1 MFARLKVGAAAAVV
15 ALAGMMTPAMAAGF
29 PDKDI
34 TLVVPFSPGGG
45 FDTYARLIAPFVEKH
60 LPNKVHVI
68 IKNEPGAG
76 GRKGLADVYR
86 SEPDGYKIVI
96 VNVPGAMVP
105 PIIGRKV
112 GYDLEK
118 ITWIA
123 RVSNDAYL
131 LCVPAKSP
139 IKTFADFKAYAAK
152 NKVKMPS
159 TGAGTTI
166 DAMTKVMLGVLD
178 INGDIVTGYKG
189 TKETTLALMRGDT
202 PAGIL
207 PRLSARKYIQAGE
220 IRALLT
226 TDDESMYKGVPTA
239 KSLGLN
245 DLDGLFIHRLIAA
258 PPSTP
263 KSVQKI
269 LSDAFMAAMADP
281 AAKAAAAKA
290 HRPFAPLSGEQ
301 AEAAVKKELALFLR
315 FKDELKK

>member
-1 MFARLKVGAAAAVV
+1 MFARLKIGTAAAIV
-15 ALAGMMTPAMAAGF
+15 ALAGMMTPAMASF

-45 FDTYARLIAPFVEKH
+45 FDTYARLIAPYLEKH
-60 LPNKVHVI
+60 LPNKVHVVI
-68 IKNEPGAG
+68 RNEPGAG

-86 SEPDGYKIVI
+86 SKPDGYKIVI

-112 GYDLEK
+112 GYDLQK

-123 RVSNDAYL
+123 RVSDDAYL
-131 LCVPAKSP
+131 LCVPGKSS

-152 NKVKMPS
+152 HKVKMPS
-159 TGAGTTI
+159 TGAGSTA
-166 DAMTKVMLGVLD
+166 DAMAKVILGVLG

-189 TKETTLALMRGDT
+189 TKEMTLALMRGDT

-207 PRLSARKYIQAGE
+207 PQQSTRKYIQAGD

-226 TDDESMYKGVPTA
+226 TDDVSVYKGVPTA
-239 KSLGLN
+239 KSLGLE
-245 DLDGLFIHRLIAA
+245 DLNGLYIHRLIAA
-258 PPSTP
+258 PPGTP
-263 KSVQKI
+263 PSIQEI

-290 HRPFAPLSGEQ
+290 HRPFAPLSGKQ
-301 AEAAVKKELALFLR
+301 AEAAVKKQLALFLR

>member
-1 MFARLKVGAAAAVV
+1 LKIGAAAAVV
-15 ALAGMMTPAMAAGF
+15 ALACMMTPAMAAGF

-45 FDTYARLIAPFVEKH
+45 FDTYARLIAPYVEKH

-68 IKNEPGAG
+68 IRNEPGAG
-76 GRKGLADVYR
+76 GRKGLSDVYR

-105 PIIGRKV
+105 PIIGQKV
-112 GYDLEK
+112 GYDLSK

-123 RVSNDAYL
+123 RVSDDAYL
-131 LCVPAKSP
+131 LCVPGKSQ

-152 NKVKMPS
+152 HKVKMPS
-159 TGAGTTI
+159 TGAGSTA
-166 DAMTKVMLGVLD
+166 DAMTKVIVGVLG
-178 INGDIVTGYKG
+178 IKGDIVTGYKG
-189 TKETTLALMRGDT
+189 TKEMTLGLMRGDT

-207 PRLSARKYIQAGE
+207 PQQSTRKYIQAGD

-226 TDDESMYKGVPTA
+226 TDDVSVYKGVPTA
-239 KSLGLN
+239 KSLGLD
-245 DLDGLFIHRLIAA
+245 DLDGLYIHRLIAA
-258 PPSTP
+258 PPGTP
-263 KSVQKI
+263 AAVQKI

-290 HRPFAPLSGEQ
+290 HRPFAPLSGKD
-301 AEAAVKKELALFLR
+301 AEAAVKKQLALFLR

>member
-1 MFARLKVGAAAAVV
+1 MLARLKICAAIAIV
-15 ALAGMMTPAMAAGF
+15 ALAGLTTPAMASF

-45 FDTYARLIAPFVEKH
+45 FDTYVRLIAPFLEKH

-68 IKNEPGAG
+68 VRNEPGAG
-76 GRKGLADVYR
+76 GRKGLTDVYR
-86 SEPDGYKIVI
+86 STPDGYKIVI

-105 PIIGRKV
+105 PIVGQKV

-123 RVSNDAYL
+123 RVSDDAYL
-131 LCVPAKSP
+131 LCVPGKSP
-139 IKTFADFKAYAAK
+139 FKTFADFKAYAAK

-159 TGAGTTI
+159 TGAGSTA
-166 DAMTKVMLGVLD
+166 DAMAKVILGVLD
-178 INGDIVTGYKG
+178 IKGDIVTGYKG
-189 TKETTLALMRGDT
+189 TKEMTLALMRGDT

-207 PRLSARKYIQAGE
+207 PQQSTRKYIQAGE

-226 TDDESMYKGVPTA
+226 TDDVSVYKGVPTA
-239 KSLGLN
+239 KSLGLD
-245 DLDGLFIHRLIAA
+245 DLNGLLIHRLIAA
-258 PPSTP
+258 PPGTP
-263 KSVQKI
+263 PSIQKI
-269 LSDAFMAAMADP
+269 LSDAFLAAMADP
-281 AAKAAAAKA
+281 EAKAAAAKA

-301 AEAAVKKELALFLR
+301 AEAAVKKQLALFLR

>member
-1 MFARLKVGAAAAVV
+1 MFARLKIGTAVAIV
-15 ALAGMMTPAMAAGF
+15 ALAGMMTPAMASF

-45 FDTYARLIAPFVEKH
+45 FDTYARLIAPYLEKH
-60 LPNKVHVI
+60 LPNKVHVVI
-68 IKNEPGAG
+68 RNEPGAG

-86 SEPDGYKIVI
+86 SKPDGYKIVI

-112 GYDLEK
+112 GYDLQK

-123 RVSNDAYL
+123 RVSDDAYL
-131 LCVPAKSP
+131 LCVPGKSS

-152 NKVKMPS
+152 HKVKMPS
-159 TGAGTTI
+159 TGAGSTA
-166 DAMTKVMLGVLD
+166 DAMAKVILGVLG

-189 TKETTLALMRGDT
+189 TKEMTLALMRGDT

-207 PRLSARKYIQAGE
+207 PQQSTRKYIQAGD

-226 TDDESMYKGVPTA
+226 TDDVSVYKGVPTA
-239 KSLGLN
+239 KSLGLE
-245 DLDGLFIHRLIAA
+245 DLNGLYIHRLIAA
-258 PPSTP
+258 PPGTP
-263 KSVQKI
+263 PSIQEI

-290 HRPFAPLSGEQ
+290 HRPFAPLSGKQ
-301 AEAAVKKELALFLR
+301 AEAAVKKQLALFLR

>member
-1 MFARLKVGAAAAVV
+1 MFARLKIYLAAAAV
-15 ALAGMMTPAMAAGF
+15 ALVGLATPAMAGF
-29 PDKDI
+29 PEKDI

-45 FDTYARLIAPFVEKH
+45 FDTYARLIAPFLEKH

-105 PIIGRKV
+105 PIIGQKV
-112 GYDLEK
+112 AYDLEK
-118 ITWIA
+118 ITWLT
-123 RVSNDAYL
+123 RLSDDAYL

-139 IKTFADFKAYAAK
+139 LKTFADFKAYATK
-152 NKVKMPS
+152 NKVKMAS

-166 DAMTKVMLGVLD
+166 DAMTKVILGVLGVK
-178 INGDIVTGYKG
+178 GDIVTGYKG

-207 PRLSARKYIQAGE
+207 PHLSARKYIQAGE

-226 TDDESMYKGVPTA
+226 TDDESADKNVPTA
-239 KSLGLN
+239 KSLGLDEIN
-245 DLDGLFIHRLIAA
+245 GLAIHRLIAA
-258 PPSTP
+258 PPGTP
-263 KSVQKI
+263 TAVRKI

-281 AAKAAAAKA
+281 EAKAAAAKA
-290 HRPFAPLSGEQ
+290 HRPFAPLNGDQ
-301 AEAAVKKELALFLR
+301 AEAAVKKQLALFLR

>member
-1 MFARLKVGAAAAVV
+1 MFARLKIGAAATVV
-15 ALAGMMTPAMAAGF
+15 ALVGLMTPAMAAF

-45 FDTYARLIAPFVEKH
+45 FDTYARLIAPYVEKH

-68 IKNEPGAG
+68 IRNEPGAG

-112 GYDLEK
+112 AYDLEK

-123 RVSNDAYL
+123 RVSDDAYL
-131 LCVPAKSP
+131 LCVPGKSP
-139 IKTFADFKAYAAK
+139 LKTFAEFKAYAAK

-166 DAMTKVMLGVLD
+166 DAMTKVILGVLG
-178 INGDIVTGYKG
+178 INGEVVTGYKG

-202 PAGIL
+202 QAGIL
-207 PRLSARKYIQAGE
+207 PQLSARKYIQAGE

-226 TDDESMYKGVPTA
+226 TDEVSIFKGVPTA
-239 KSLGLN
+239 KSLGLD
-245 DLDGLFIHRLIAA
+245 DLNGLFIHRLIAA
-258 PPSTP
+258 PPGTP
-263 KSVQKI
+263 PSIQKI
-269 LSDAFMAAMADP
+269 LSDAFLAAMADP
-281 AAKAAAAKA
+281 AAKAAAAEA

-301 AEAAVKKELALFLR
+301 AETAVKKQLSLFLR

>member
-1 MFARLKVGAAAAVV
+1 MFARLKIAAAAAIV
-15 ALAGMMTPAMAAGF
+15 ALAGLMTPAMASF

-45 FDTYARLIAPFVEKH
+45 FDTYARLIAPYLEKH
-60 LPNKVHVI
+60 LPNKVHVVI
-68 IKNEPGAG
+68 RNEPGAG

-86 SEPDGYKIVI
+86 SKPDGYKIVI

-105 PIIGRKV
+105 PIMGRKV

-123 RVSNDAYL
+123 RVSDDAYL
-131 LCVPAKSP
+131 LCVPGKSP
-139 IKTFADFKAYAAK
+139 LKTFAEFKAYAAK

-159 TGAGTTI
+159 TGAGSTI
-166 DAMTKVMLGVLD
+166 DAMAKVILGVLG
-178 INGDIVTGYKG
+178 INGEIVTGYKG
-189 TKETTLALMRGDT
+189 TKEMTLALMRGDT

-207 PRLSARKYIQAGE
+207 PQQSARKYIQAGE

-226 TDDESMYKGVPTA
+226 TDDVSMYKGVPTA
-239 KSLGLN
+239 KSLGLD
-245 DLDGLFIHRLIAA
+245 DLNGLFIHRLIAA
-258 PPSTP
+258 PPGTP
-263 KSVQKI
+263 PSIQKI
-269 LSDAFMAAMADP
+269 LSDAFLAAMADP

-301 AEAAVKKELALFLR
+301 AEAAVKKQLALFLR

>member
-1 MFARLKVGAAAAVV
+1 MFARLKIGAAAAVV
-15 ALAGMMTPAMAAGF
+15 ALAGMMTPAMASF
-29 PDKDI
+29 PEKDI

-45 FDTYARLIAPFVEKH
+45 FDTYARLIAPYLEKH
-60 LPNKVHVI
+60 LPNKVHVVI
-68 IKNEPGAG
+68 RNEPGAG

-86 SEPDGYKIVI
+86 SKPDGYKIVI

-112 GYDLEK
+112 GYDLQK

-123 RVSNDAYL
+123 RVSDDAYL
-131 LCVPAKSP
+131 LCVPGKSS

-152 NKVKMPS
+152 HKVKMPS
-159 TGAGTTI
+159 TGAGSTA
-166 DAMTKVMLGVLD
+166 DAMAKVILGVLGV
-178 INGDIVTGYKG
+178 NGDIVTGYKG
-189 TKETTLALMRGDT
+189 TKEMTLALMRGDT

-207 PRLSARKYIQAGE
+207 PQQSTRKYIQAGD

-226 TDDESMYKGVPTA
+226 TDDVSAYKGVPTA
-239 KSLGLN
+239 KSLGLE
-245 DLDGLFIHRLIAA
+245 DLNGLYIHRLIAA
-258 PPSTP
+258 PPGTP
-263 KSVQKI
+263 PSIQKI

-290 HRPFAPLSGEQ
+290 HRPFAPLSGKQ
-301 AEAAVKKELALFLR
+301 AEAAVKKQLALFLR